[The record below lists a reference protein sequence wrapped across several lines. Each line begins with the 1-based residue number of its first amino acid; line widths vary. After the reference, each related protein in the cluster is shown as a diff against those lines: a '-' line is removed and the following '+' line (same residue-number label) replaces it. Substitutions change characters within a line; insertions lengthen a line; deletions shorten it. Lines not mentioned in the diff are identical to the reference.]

1 MIGLNAKFTS
11 VVGYFLVANLT
22 AEQQTTLC
30 LHVIS
35 EVEKLGIEI
44 LHVSTDSHATNTKK
58 FRMLKKIFWPYL
70 DANDDTLLDELVH
83 WIRHPNDGSRP
94 LFLSFDACHIIKN
107 IRNCFIDRPL
117 AINGMIIDFGL
128 CILLYTGSKKCY
140 YGHSEVVFFY

>member
-1 MIGLNAKFTS
+1 MISEVEKLGIEILHVSTDNHATNTKMFRILKKKYKKPLRTYFNLIGLNSKFTS

-58 FRMLKKIFWPYL
+58 FRMLKKIF
-70 DANDDTLLDELVH
+70 
-83 WIRHPNDGSRP
+83 
-94 LFLSFDACHIIKN
+94 
-107 IRNCFIDRPL
+107 
-117 AINGMIIDFGL
+117 
-128 CILLYTGSKKCY
+128 
-140 YGHSEVVFFY
+140 